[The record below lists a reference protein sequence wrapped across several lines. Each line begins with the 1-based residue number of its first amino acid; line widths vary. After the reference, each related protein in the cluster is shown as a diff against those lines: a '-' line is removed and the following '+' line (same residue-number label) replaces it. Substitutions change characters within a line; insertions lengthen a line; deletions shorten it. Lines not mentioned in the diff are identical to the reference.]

1 MNVDIQSLGTFNRLA
16 HEGAEQATASMCQMT
31 GLDAVVDVTKISLVD
46 RADVGEQLAGGEY
59 VGVRFGFAGEL
70 AGETVLVFD
79 REGSETIS
87 NALVPGG
94 AADEAMARSSVEEVG
109 NIMMSGFI
117 DGWADFLE
125 ATIDH
130 SPPKYVEGTGRDIL
144 PQVPDGGEATLDGP
158 EGFEGVGAASAN
170 GEGSASAE
178 GGRNSPVD
186 GSLDQVFVFK
196 SEIEWVGES
205 VSFYIYM
212 LPEYG
217 PLADVMGSH
226 ADAEDDAIPVD
237 KLGVFNEMTYDGT
250 QRAADNV
257 EMMTGIETEAEVTQL
272 SFAPIEDVPKQVG
285 TDTYVGTVVEFTGVP
300 SGYLMVLFDEASAVH
315 IAEAM
320 MPIEM
325 DSDEL
330 TDQHKQAIEEL
341 GNIMTSGFVDGWANV
356 LQTSVD
362 HTPPRLVHDM
372 GRAIVDPLAAQVGQH
387 QEHAFIIDSEMR
399 TEDIAFG
406 AEIQV
411 LPNERELRQA
421 LDELLVERADQTE
434 ADVEQIFE

>member
-1 MNVDIQSLGTFNRLA
+1 MKVDIQSLGTFNRLA
-16 HEGAEQATASMCQMT
+16 HEGAEQATQSMCQMT

-46 RADVGEQLAGGEY
+46 RADVGEQLTGGEY
-59 VGVRFGFAGEL
+59 VGVRFDFAGEL

-79 REGSETIS
+79 KDGSETIA

-130 SPPKYVEGTGRDIL
+130 SPPQYVEGGGRDIL
-144 PQVPDGGEATLDGP
+144 PEVPGGDEATVEGP
-158 EGFEGVGAASAN
+158 EAFEGTGGRRN
-170 GEGSASAE
+170 GEDRPA
-178 GGRNSPVD
+178 D

-217 PLADVMGSH
+217 PLSEVMESQ
-226 ADAEDDAIPVD
+226 ADAADDAIPVD

-320 MPIEM
+320 MPIEL

-330 TDQHKQAIEEL
+330 TEQHKQAIEEL

-411 LPNERELRQA
+411 LPNERELREA
-421 LDELLVERADQTE
+421 LDELHVERADQTE
-434 ADVEQIFE
+434 ANVEQIFE

>member
-1 MNVDIQSLGTFNRLA
+1 MKVDIQSLGTFNRLA
-16 HEGAEQATASMCQMT
+16 HEGAEQATQSMCQMT

-46 RADVGEQLAGGEY
+46 RADVGEQLDGGEY
-59 VGVRFGFAGEL
+59 VGVRFDFAGEL

-79 REGSETIS
+79 REGSETIA

-94 AADEAMARSSVEEVG
+94 ATDEAMARSSVEEVG

-130 SPPKYVEGTGRDIL
+130 SPPQYVEGSGREIL
-144 PQVPDGGEATLDGP
+144 PEIPGGGRATVDGP
-158 EGFEGVGAASAN
+158 DGFEGTD
-170 GEGSASAE
+170 
-178 GGRNSPVD
+178 GGRRDGADGPAD

-217 PLADVMGSH
+217 PLADVMGKQ
-226 ADAEDDAIPVD
+226 ADAADDAIPVD

-257 EMMTGIETEAEVTQL
+257 EMMTGIETDAEVTQL

-285 TDTYVGTVVEFTGVP
+285 DGTYVGTVVEFTGVP

-330 TDQHKQAIEEL
+330 TDHHKQAIEEL

-372 GRAIVDPLAAQVGQH
+372 GQAIVDPLAAQVGQH

-399 TEDIAFG
+399 TENIAFG

-421 LDELLVERADQTE
+421 LDELHVERADQTE

>member
-1 MNVDIQSLGTFNRLA
+1 MKVDIQSLGTFNELA
-16 HEGAEQATASMCQMT
+16 HEGAKQATQSMCQLT
-31 GLDAVVDVTKISLVD
+31 GLDAVVDVTKITLVD
-46 RADVGEQLAGGEY
+46 RADVGEQLGDEAY
-59 VGVRFGFAGEL
+59 VGVTFDFEGEL
-70 AGETVLVFD
+70 AGDTVLVFD
-79 REGSETIS
+79 REDSETIA
-87 NALVPGG
+87 NALVPGSAG
-94 AADEAMARSSVEEVG
+94 DEMARSSVKEVG

-117 DGWADFLE
+117 DGWADYLG
-125 ATIDH
+125 ATIEH
-130 SPPKYVEGTGRDIL
+130 SPPEYVEDTGPAVLPESEPATEGTDDGGRD
-144 PQVPDGGEATLDGP
+144 QM
-158 EGFEGVGAASAN
+158 
-170 GEGSASAE
+170 
-178 GGRNSPVD
+178 
-186 GSLDQVFVFK
+186 FVFK
-196 SEIEWVGES
+196 SEVERVGES

-217 PLADVMGSH
+217 SLAEVMGRH
-226 ADAEDDAIPVD
+226 ADAEDDAISVD

-272 SFAPIEDVPKQVG
+272 SFAPVEDVPKQVG

-320 MPIEM
+320 MPIDI

-330 TDQHKQAIEEL
+330 TDQHTQAIEEL

-356 LQTSVD
+356 LQTSVE

-372 GRAIVDPLAAQVGQH
+372 GQAIVDPLAAQVGQQ
-387 QEHAFIIDSEMR
+387 QEHAFLIDSEMR

-421 LDELLVERADQTE
+421 LDELLVERADETE